1 MSIQLKNI
9 NLSYEDNP
17 VLKDITIEFLPQKIH
32 VLLGPSGGGKSSL
45 LRLLN
50 ALMDPNFGEISYN
63 SMIYSQTHPKEIRKK
78 IGMVFQKPALFDGTV
93 YDNLIWSM
101 KMQKTLIDKAMIESR
116 LSQLDIPIDYLD
128 KEIENLSVG
137 EQQRVCIVR
146 TLLANPD
153 VILFDEPTSALDPQR
168 AKKVL
173 ELIKQINTQYQKTIV
188 LVSHD
193 IDTAIDI
200 ADTITFLHEGR
211 IIFFGTK
218 DQFVNSDNEVI
229 TKFSNNSHGK

>member
-1 MSIQLKNI
+1 MSIKLKNV
-9 NLSYEDNP
+9 NLSYEDNQ
-17 VLKDITIEFLPQKIH
+17 VLKDITIEYLPQKIH
-32 VLLGPSGGGKSSL
+32 VLLGASGSGKSSL

-50 ALMDPNFGEISYN
+50 ALMDPNSGEISYN
-63 SMIYSQTHPKEIRKK
+63 NMIYSQTHPKEIRKK

-101 KMQKTLIDKAMIESR
+101 KVQKTPIDKSKIENM
-116 LSQLDIPIDYLD
+116 LSQLDIPVDYLD
-128 KEIENLSVG
+128 KPIENLSVG

-168 AKKVL
+168 SKKVL
-173 ELIKQINTQYQKTIV
+173 ELIKQINTQYQKTVI

-193 IDTAIDI
+193 VGTAIDI
-200 ADTITFLHEGR
+200 ADTITFLHDGE
-211 IIFFGTK
+211 ILFYGTK
-218 DQFVNSDNEVI
+218 NQFINSDNAI
-229 TKFSNNSHGK
+229 IKDFNSNGK

>member
-1 MSIQLKNI
+1 MSIKLKNV
-9 NLSYEDNP
+9 NLSYEDNQ
-17 VLKDITIEFLPQKIH
+17 VLKDITIEYLPQKIH
-32 VLLGPSGGGKSSL
+32 VLLGASGSGKSSL

-50 ALMDPNFGEISYN
+50 ALMDPNSGEISYN
-63 SMIYSQTHPKEIRKK
+63 NMIYSQTHPKEIRKK

-101 KMQKTLIDKAMIESR
+101 KVQKTPIDKSKIENM
-116 LSQLDIPIDYLD
+116 LSQLDIPVDYLD
-128 KEIENLSVG
+128 KPIENLSVG

-168 AKKVL
+168 SKKVL
-173 ELIKQINTQYQKTIV
+173 ELIQQINTQYQKTII

-193 IDTAIDI
+193 INTAIDI
-200 ADTITFLHEGR
+200 ADTITFLHDGQ
-211 IIFFGTK
+211 ILFYGTK
-218 DQFVNSDNEVI
+218 NQFINSDNAI
-229 TKFSNNSHGK
+229 IKDFNSNGK

>member
-1 MSIQLKNI
+1 MSIKLKNV
-9 NLSYEDNP
+9 NLSYEDNQ
-17 VLKDITIEFLPQKIH
+17 VLKDITIEYLPQKIH
-32 VLLGPSGGGKSSL
+32 VLLGASGGGKSSL

-50 ALMDPNFGEISYN
+50 ALMDPNSGEISYDN
-63 SMIYSQTHPKEIRKK
+63 MIYSQTHPKDIRKK

-101 KMQKTLIDKAMIESR
+101 KVQKTPIDKSKIENM
-116 LSQLDIPIDYLD
+116 LSQLDIPVDYLD
-128 KEIENLSVG
+128 KPIENLSVG

-168 AKKVL
+168 SKKVL
-173 ELIKQINTQYQKTIV
+173 ELIKQINTQYQKTVI

-193 IDTAIDI
+193 VGTAIDI
-200 ADTITFLHEGR
+200 ADTITFLHDGE
-211 IIFFGTK
+211 ILFYGTK
-218 DQFVNSDNEVI
+218 NQFINSDNAI
-229 TKFSNNSHGK
+229 IKDFNSNGK